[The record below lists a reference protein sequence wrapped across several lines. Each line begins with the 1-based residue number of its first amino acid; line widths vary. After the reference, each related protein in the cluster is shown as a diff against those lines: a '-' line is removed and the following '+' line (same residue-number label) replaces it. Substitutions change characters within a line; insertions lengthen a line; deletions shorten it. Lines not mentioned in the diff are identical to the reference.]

1 VNKPIPNSFR
11 AGPDENGRFGI
22 FGGRFVAETLVGPLQ
37 ELATAYDAAR
47 IDPAGLVSFF
57 EKLEKKAEAG
67 TNVIFTQPIYEMQ
80 TLEKFL
86 KRIEHLHIPLM
97 LGILPLRGTKHAEFL
112 HNEVPGMTIP
122 DGIRDQMRRAGDHGP
137 AVGIEISRT
146 FLKEARHLVAGAY
159 MMPPFQKY
167 HIIDELLEV
176 IR

>member
-1 VNKPIPNSFR
+1 MNEGRDLLGNSI
-11 AGPDENGRFGI
+11 GQS
-22 FGGRFVAETLVGPLQ
+22 T
-37 ELATAYDAAR
+37 
-47 IDPAGLVSFF
+47 SFF
-57 EKLEKKAEAG
+57 IACAANPVADDMDREIEKLEKKAEAG